1 MFYQAG
7 LPACLC
13 NRSPE
18 GVRLDVIGETAAPVD
33 LDHRQPFPV
42 FGLERGVAG
51 DVHLAEVEAELVP
64 KVCDHA
70 AGALAEMAP
79 IGVVEDDLGY
89 G

>member
-1 MFYQAG
+1 MYQAG

-13 NRSPE
+13 NRPPE
-18 GVRLDVIGETAAPVD
+18 RVRLHVVGEAPPAVD
-33 LDHRQPFPV
+33 LDHGQPFPV

-64 KVCDHA
+64 KVRDHA